1 MHAVLITFDSAA
13 SLDDLAAPFA
23 AYAAAVRET
32 PGLASKVWLND
43 GATCGGFH
51 VFSDR
56 TSAERYLASDLFA
69 GIRTN
74 PAFTQLRIEH
84 FNVLDDLTAVT
95 GGALAAPTLA
105 MSAQGD
111 R

>member
-13 SLDDLAAPFA
+13 SLEDLAAPFT
-23 AYAAAVRET
+23 AYADAVRET

-51 VFSDR
+51 LFTDR
-56 TSAERYLASDLFA
+56 ASAEGYLASDLFA
-69 GIRTN
+69 GIRSN
-74 PAFTQLRIEH
+74 PAFSRLRIEH
-84 FNVLDDLTAVT
+84 FTVLDDLTAVT
-95 GGALAAPTLA
+95 GGALAAPALTLA
-105 MSAQGD
+105 ARGD

>member
-13 SLDDLAAPFA
+13 SLDDLAAPFT
-23 AYAAAVRET
+23 AYANAVQET

-51 VFSDR
+51 LFSDR
-56 TSAERYLASDLFA
+56 ASAERYLEGELFA
-69 GIRTN
+69 GIRSN
-74 PAFTQLRIEH
+74 PAFTQFRIEH
-84 FNVLDDLTAVT
+84 FTVLDDLTAIT

-105 MSAQGD
+105 MSAQGAG
-111 R
+111 

>member
-23 AYAAAVRET
+23 VYAEAVRET

-51 VFSDR
+51 LFTDR
-56 TSAERYLASDLFA
+56 ASAERYLESDLFA

-74 PAFTQLRIEH
+74 PAFTQFRIEH

-95 GGALAAPTLA
+95 GSALAAPTLA